1 MAHKTQRSDTFTSP
15 TIRGA
20 YFFVHEKRSKDSKG
34 ALIPPEKQQ
43 YEFVGIVPKLNR
55 DPSQCANYM
64 LFANA
69 AMSALGKVSEWGGQ
83 LPPGG
88 NWPIKDGDDP
98 VKVAKYPWQAGA
110 WIIKFTSNFP
120 PKVAILQNGSPVEI
134 PARRIGATDAY
145 KGGDYIVTSTNAF
158 TYDNNSKGVKFNFE
172 GVLFVAAGEAI
183 GAQARS
189 VDQMFG
195 GVAAP
200 VQPGPAPTYA
210 PNPPG
215 TPPGAVPVAPV
226 YAPPAPPIAPAMPAA
241 PVYAPPVGAGGPPM
255 PPPLPGAGAPGL
267 PPFPGR

>member
-20 YFFVHEKRSKDSKG
+20 YFYVHEKRSKDSKG
-34 ALIPPEKQQ
+34 ATIPPEKQQ
-43 YEFVGIVPKLNR
+43 YEFVGIVPKLSR

-98 VKVAKYPWQAGA
+98 IKVAKYPWQAGS

-120 PKVAILQNGSPVEI
+120 PKVAILQNGAPVEI
-134 PARRIGATDAY
+134 PARRIGTTDAY
-145 KGGDYIVTSTNAF
+145 KGGDFCVTSTTAF

-195 GVAAP
+195 GVTAAAP
-200 VQPGPAPTYA
+200 VQPAAGGYVQPAPSLPPIGAQPSPQYA
-210 PNPPG
+210 PTMP
-215 TPPGAVPVAPV
+215 AAPVAPV
-226 YAPPAPPIAPAMPAA
+226 YAPPAMPVA
-241 PVYAPPVGAGGPPM
+241 VGGPPM

-267 PPFPGR
+267 PPFPR